1 MITGDPSQQVFW
13 LASRALGIVAIV
25 LLSISVGLGLA
36 MSGRIVRGPG
46 VTAKLRRF
54 HEASTLV
61 TLGLILAHGT
71 VLLAD
76 GWLRPGLAGIA
87 VPFALGYRTLW
98 TGIGVIG
105 GWLAIILG
113 TSFYVRKWIGVRT
126 WRRLHRW
133 TVAVYALAVVHTI
146 GAGTDGRSGW
156 MIAMLLVLATPIAL
170 AFTYRVLRGAAR
182 TSAAARRRA
191 PQHATAP
198 AQPGAAR

>member
-13 LASRALGIVAIV
+13 IASRAFGIVAVV

-54 HEASTLV
+54 HEACTLV
-61 TLGLILAHGT
+61 TLGLIVAHGT

-87 VPFALGYRTLW
+87 VPFALDYRPVW
-98 TGIGVIG
+98 TGIGIIG

-133 TVAVYALAVVHTI
+133 TIAVYGLALVHTI
-146 GAGTDGRSGW
+146 GAGSDGSSGW
-156 MIAMLLVLATPIAL
+156 MIVMLALQATPIAL
-170 AFTYRVLRGAAR
+170 AFTYRML
-182 TSAAARRRA
+182 
-191 PQHATAP
+191 
-198 AQPGAAR
+198 PGAAGRRPPTPQPS